1 MAKIIDDRTQIDPT
15 IKIFDSFYA
24 VQLTVPPDQFDIV
37 RGFFLGICESQKIA
51 NNFTA
56 ILFRVAQETQID
68 VLTLLQQLK
77 GAENK
82 LKMNQIITY
91 FLNSLKS
98 KTTLYGVGAIPKP
111 NQPVSRNIV
120 Q

>member
-1 MAKIIDDRTQIDPT
+1 MARIVDDRTQVDPT

-24 VQLTVPPDQFDIV
+24 VRLTVAADQYDV
-37 RGFFLGICESQKIA
+37 VHGFFLGVCESKKIA

-56 ILFRVAQETQID
+56 VLFRVAQETGIEPLD
-68 VLTLLQQLK
+68 LLQQLK

-82 LKMNQIITY
+82 IKMNQIMAY
-91 FLNSLKS
+91 YLNSLKS
-98 KTTLYGVGAIPKP
+98 KTSLYGVGAVPKP
-111 NQPVSRNIV
+111 NQPVARNII